1 MAKLAAVVDSIDAVP
16 ENLRDF
22 YVEADG
28 KFRLDAEGV
37 EDVSGLKSTLEKLKR
52 DAKEAKDALKR
63 FEGIDPDE
71 FQRFKQSAEEAEA
84 AKLSEVERIQKKYER
99 EMEKLNGE
107 LGKRQSFVERL
118 TIENELN
125 AAIEKAG
132 ILPEHRRAV
141 RALLKE
147 AGAKTVAEGDGYRG
161 YLGDTPIA
169 EYVAEWAKS
178 DEAAYYVAAGDVPS
192 GGGTPPGG
200 RSPGGKGDLASRI
213 AAAEAAQDWA
223 TAKALKG
230 ELLKQKA

>member
-1 MAKLAAVVDSIDAVP
+1 MAKLAAVVDSIDTVP
-16 ENLRDF
+16 ENLRDL

-63 FEGIDPDE
+63 FDGMDPDE
-71 FQRFKQSAEEAEA
+71 FQRFKQTAEEAEA
-84 AKLSEVERIQKKYER
+84 AKLSEVERLEAKYKR
-99 EMEKLNGE
+99 EMEKLTGD
-107 LGKRQSFVERL
+107 LSKRDGFIEKL

-178 DEAAYYVAAGDVPS
+178 DEAAHYVAAGDVATGS
-192 GGGTPPGG
+192 GAEAG
-200 RSPGGKGDLASRI
+200 RSGKGSKSLKEMGDKDRMEYIDKHGLEKYKQLLA
-213 AAAEAAQDWA
+213 
-223 TAKALKG
+223 TG
-230 ELLKQKA
+230 

>member
-1 MAKLAAVVDSIDAVP
+1 MAKLNAVVESLDAVP
-16 ENLRDF
+16 ENLREL

-28 KFRLDAEGV
+28 KYRLDAEGV
-37 EDVSGLKSTLEKLKR
+37 EDVSGLKSALEKER
-52 DAKEAKDALKR
+52 DAAKKAAAALKR

-71 FQRFKQSAEEAEA
+71 FQRFKQTAEEAEA
-84 AKLSEVERIQKKYER
+84 AKLSEVERLEKKYQR

-107 LGKRQSFVERL
+107 LGKRQSFVEKL

-147 AGAKTVAEGDGYRG
+147 AGAKTVAEGDEYRG
-161 YLGDTPIA
+161 YLGDLPIA

-178 DEAAYYVAAGDVPS
+178 DEAAHYVAAGEVPAGS
-192 GGGTPPGG
+192 GAQGG
-200 RSPGGKGDLASRI
+200 RSGNGSKSFKEMSDKDRMEYIDKHGLDKYKQLLA
-213 AAAEAAQDWA
+213 
-223 TAKALKG
+223 TG
-230 ELLKQKA
+230 